1 MSENVG
7 LEELDVLDG
16 AAAAQQV
23 EEEHP
28 EREPRGGV
36 EFVPVQLSVRERE
49 RHYVLAVAQHAHVL
63 LDDVAQRVGGQ
74 VWR

>member
-36 EFVPVQLSVRERE
+36 EFVPVQLSVRERG
-49 RHYVLAVAQHAHVL
+49 R
-63 LDDVAQRVGGQ
+63 
-74 VWR
+74 